1 MFSTVTNILS
11 GIGQVF
17 SAKYYVTQQLAQ
29 MQAHNLNRKKI
40 LEKAKGS
47 SKKVIKEIFE
57 KYDELIKAKNW
68 GWIRKGDKAY
78 AVKLHSGVFFEKS
91 SYKAQVCSDGMHLG
105 IFPPTP
111 AVIVSL
117 PDCQYDLDFEE
128 NYYEGLREE
137 VTGFAEAYASNI
149 EYYVLTLEALLQDMA
164 ISNPTLEALLQDIKK
179 TITKVCGKK

>member
-1 MFSTVTNILS
+1 MFSNVANILS
-11 GIGQVF
+11 GLGQVF

-40 LEKAKGS
+40 LEKANGS

-57 KYDELIKAKNW
+57 KYDDLIKAKKW

-78 AVKLHSGVFFEKS
+78 AVKIWNGVFLDKS
-91 SYKAQVCSDGMHLG
+91 HRQQVCSDGMHLG

-117 PDCQYDLDFEE
+117 KDCKYGLDFEE
-128 NYYEGLREE
+128 NYYEGLQEE
-137 VTGFAEAYASNI
+137 LTGFAKLYASDI

-164 ISNPTLEALLQDIKK
+164 ISKPWYK
-179 TITKVCGKK
+179 